1 MRNPAD
7 DARGLPFGR
16 AEKPGGMP
24 FIVFALDAEGVFTA
38 SDGEGLAALGLEPG
52 EVVGRSA
59 FEVYRGE
66 PEVLEN
72 LDRALSGESF
82 SSVVMVD
89 NTTFR
94 CRYDPLR
101 GAGGEVIG
109 AVGLAEKFFAAAGA
123 LLTRRM
129 LRRPSLFA
137 LLLLAAV
144 LISGCSLADGE
155 GSSATGGY
163 GNIMQFDGIYYEVN
177 DLGEGVDPEAEGAEP
192 GPIFAKVEARL
203 QGENATREI
212 RNGDAGVLPKGT
224 PVHTVRGYDPSFR
237 LTARMAD
244 GRWTLYEAVE
254 NPKAVRGEDL
264 FDIGGKVAR
273 IEIGTSM
280 TASAGDSK
288 NMAVIEDPQQVQ
300 ELVHETLTAP
310 VWRGDSSIDGYQVI
324 FRLNDGTAA
333 GGTYAA
339 DSGRLSTSL
348 GGSGTG
354 VVLPKETRE
363 SIRRILR

>member
-1 MRNPAD
+1 
-7 DARGLPFGR
+7 
-16 AEKPGGMP
+16 MP

-244 GRWTLYEAVE
+244 GRW
-254 NPKAVRGEDL
+254 
-264 FDIGGKVAR
+264 VAR

-333 GGTYAA
+333 GGKYAA

-363 SIRRILR
+363 SLRRILR